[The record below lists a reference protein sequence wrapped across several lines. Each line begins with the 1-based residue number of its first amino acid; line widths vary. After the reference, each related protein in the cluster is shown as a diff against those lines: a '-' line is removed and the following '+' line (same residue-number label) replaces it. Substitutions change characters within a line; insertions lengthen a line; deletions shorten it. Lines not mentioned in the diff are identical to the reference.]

1 MSDTVLTHRT
11 RSCDVTVSTSAS
23 LSTSIDVRDVAAGIL
38 HVAGVTATGTVT
50 VYGSSDGVTF
60 VAVYGSDG
68 QAATV
73 TVPADGGSC
82 VLPDAM
88 YPLRYVRL
96 VASSDLGTNATASVS
111 LKS

>member
-1 MSDTVLTHRT
+1 MLLTHRT
-11 RSCDVTVSTSAS
+11 RSCDVTISTAAS
-23 LSTSIDVRDVAAGIL
+23 LSTSIDVRDVAACTL
-38 HVAGVTATGTVT
+38 HMSGVTATGTVN

-68 QAATV
+68 EAATV
-73 TVPADGGSC
+73 TVPAAGGSC
-82 VLPDAM
+82 VLPDAV